1 MSLDFNTLE
10 VQNNNKALVEVSEA
24 TEAKDGAEEGNKS
37 SSHRGVLRF
46 MIPTLIFMGLCTLLS
61 LSSLVLSLTTIK
73 NIPKPEPVS
82 IECDPNLLKKIEKQA
97 QVLEEIAKSSKIK
110 K

>member
-10 VQNNNKALVEVSEA
+10 VQNNNKDLVQVIEA
-24 TEAKDGAEEGNKS
+24 QKRAEEGNNGIS
-37 SSHRGVLRF
+37 RRGVLRF
-46 MIPTLIFMGLCTLLS
+46 MTPTLIFMGLCTLLS
-61 LSSLVLSLTTIK
+61 LSSLVLSLITIK